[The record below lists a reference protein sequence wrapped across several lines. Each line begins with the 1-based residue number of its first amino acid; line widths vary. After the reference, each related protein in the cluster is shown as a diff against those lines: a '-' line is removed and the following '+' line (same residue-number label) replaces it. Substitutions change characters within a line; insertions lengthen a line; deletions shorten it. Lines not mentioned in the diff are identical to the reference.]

1 MDAKELLMSSLVIEG
16 HRDVYEQLY
25 RTSIGEKSPIRDA
38 VAPRLIRDGINMTVY
53 AISGDSYS
61 HSQNTG
67 RYLETA
73 LDQIDQFL
81 EEAPRSEGMI
91 QMVKTRGDLPEKV
104 EPGSV
109 KFLLHFEGCMPLR
122 ESIHNLRNFY
132 RFGLRSLQ
140 PVWNF
145 RNELGDGVWEN
156 RTGGGLTNFGV
167 EVIKEANRL
176 GMPFQLYS
184 QPDFKSMKQAKGKR
198 FAISR
203 FGSLTDFLTRAT
215 LRHFGVDEKEV
226 TILQIGST
234 PARFAA
240 LAAKGVDASV
250 VWFPV
255 TEIAK
260 SQGFNKLLDLKDIF
274 PEWPY
279 ETFAARESYLTKEK
293 DQVAKFLRAYQKGV
307 RYTRDNKN
315 DAVNIMPRCV
325 PKIGVRFHSRAS

>member
-1 MDAKELLMSSLVIEG
+1 MKRYALALILSLLL
-16 HRDVYEQLY
+16 
-25 RTSIGEKSPIRDA
+25 A
-38 VAPRLIRDGINMTVY
+38 
-53 AISGDSYS
+53 
-61 HSQNTG
+61 
-67 RYLETA
+67 
-73 LDQIDQFL
+73 
-81 EEAPRSEGMI
+81 
-91 QMVKTRGDLPEKV
+91 
-104 EPGSV
+104 
-109 KFLLHFEGCMPLR
+109 
-122 ESIHNLRNFY
+122 
-132 RFGLRSLQ
+132 
-140 PVWNF
+140 
-145 RNELGDGVWEN
+145 
-156 RTGGGLTNFGV
+156 GLTPAIGAAKIIVGLSSVNVAFLPVYVTEAKGFFKDEGLDVLLVLFNAGATNLQALIGGDVPIMGSALVETVGGRAAGIDVKNFWGV
-167 EVIKEANRL
+167 CNL
-176 GMPFQLYS
+176 MPFQLYS

-203 FGSLTDFLTRAT
+203 FGSLTDYLTRAT

-279 ETFAARESYLTKEK
+279 ETFAAREAYLSKEK

-315 DAVNIMPRCV
+315 DAVNIMKKYVKMDPSYAPAGYDEYRDSFPINGQIAEKAIPTV
-325 PKIGVRFHSRAS
+325 IDEEFRTGRIKKKLTVEDMVERSLISSVGGK